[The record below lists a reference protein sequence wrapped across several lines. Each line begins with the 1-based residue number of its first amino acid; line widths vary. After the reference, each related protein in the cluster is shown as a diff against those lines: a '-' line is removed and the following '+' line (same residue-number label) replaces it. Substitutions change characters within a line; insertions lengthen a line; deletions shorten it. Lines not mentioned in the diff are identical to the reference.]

1 MMLENYIAK
10 SNLKPPESSLAK
22 RTEEVECLL
31 TFMAFNAQN
40 VSKEVY
46 KIVDESLLPKAKVT
60 HMIELNEMLD
70 SFVR

>member
-1 MMLENYIAK
+1 MLENYIDK

-31 TFMAFNAQN
+31 TFMTFNAHN

-46 KIVDESLLPKAKVT
+46 KIVDESLLPKAKVN

>member
-1 MMLENYIAK
+1 MMFENYIDK
-10 SNLKPPESSLAK
+10 SNLKPLESPLAK
-22 RTEEVECLL
+22 RTKEVECLL

-46 KIVDESLLPKAKVT
+46 KIVDDSLLPKAKIN
-60 HMIELNEMLD
+60 HMTEMNEMLD